1 MPKEETM
8 QAGKLENKS
17 RLRGWLRVVL
27 YVVALICVATVIV
40 GLFIATLRS
49 GLNWGQP
56 WITGFRD
63 GVKVGLF
70 TFLSALGFMVLIG
83 MWTLAHMLQR
93 PTAERWGVASN
104 LMFLVYM
111 GSHVAADQRL
121 DIPTRAFTA
130 FVFGTAIILRGI
142 ILWRDWR
149 ASGNLA
155 DTQNGNSDGG

>member
-1 MPKEETM
+1 M
-8 QAGKLENKS
+8 QAKKLENKS
-17 RLRGWLRVVL
+17 MLRGWLRVAL
-27 YVVALICVATVIV
+27 YVVALICVATAIV
-40 GLFIATLRS
+40 GLVIATLRS

-70 TFLSALGFMVLIG
+70 TFLNALGLMVLVG
-83 MWTLAHMLQR
+83 MWTFALMLQR
-93 PTAERWGVASN
+93 PTAERWRVASS
-104 LMFLVYM
+104 LMFMVYM

-130 FVFGTAIILRGI
+130 FVFGTAIILRGS

-155 DTQNGNSDGG
+155 DTQNGKSEGG